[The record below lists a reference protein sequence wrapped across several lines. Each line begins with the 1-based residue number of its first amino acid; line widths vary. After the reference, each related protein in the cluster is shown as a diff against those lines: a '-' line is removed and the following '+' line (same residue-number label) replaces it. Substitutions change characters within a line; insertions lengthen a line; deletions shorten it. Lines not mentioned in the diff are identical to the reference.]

1 MKTKELVENVLNE
14 LATLEGHQ
22 YKSRAYKH
30 AYEEIANM
38 NLDEFNSRTSFIDIF
53 GIGKGINDKINEV
66 RTTGTCKR
74 LIELREE
81 SSELLSSQLY
91 KVRKSFITKRIPL
104 ELAMNYVKNLLK
116 VCWEYF
122 PNIGLSVA
130 GSIRRKKA
138 LVADID
144 LVATCTIDEFN
155 SLCDKLIDYYNY
167 VLRKENV
174 VISRGEYK
182 MSFLIDDVNNIEVD
196 LIHATKEDHA
206 FQMLYLTGSKEH
218 NIKMRAIAKAKG
230 YLLNQKGIFINGDR
244 IKRTF
249 GTDRDIFNFLRI
261 PYVEP
266 ENR

>member
-38 NLDEFNSRTSFIDIF
+38 NIEEFDSRTSFIDIF

-74 LIELREE
+74 LLELRDE
-81 SSELLSSQLY
+81 SSELLSPQLY

-104 ELAMNYVKNLLK
+104 ELAMNYVDRLFK
-116 VCWEYF
+116 VCNEYF
-122 PNIGLSVA
+122 PNVEFNVA
-130 GSIRRKKA
+130 GSVRRKKA
-138 LVADID
+138 LIADID
-144 LVATCTIDEFN
+144 LVATCTLDEFREVCGR
-155 SLCDKLIDYYNY
+155 LADYYSW
-167 VLRKENV
+167 LLKKENV

-182 MSFLIDDVNNIEVD
+182 MSFLIDDVNKIEVD

-230 YLLNQKGIFINGDR
+230 YLLNQKGIFINGER
-244 IKRTF
+244 VSRTF
-249 GTDRDIFNFLRI
+249 DTDKDIFNFLRI